1 MISDRGGI
9 PLVVLSTPANVPD
22 QEVFLAMLD
31 SMPPVKMPM
40 GGRPAYKPEAA
51 VGDRAYG
58 TKHLIAEVVKRRIES
73 LLAPRNSE
81 HGSGLGVI
89 RYVIE
94 RTMSWIGNY
103 RRLKLC
109 YERKGEHWQAFN
121 ELAACLICANRIE
134 AVREEGRIAA

>member
-1 MISDRGGI
+1 
-9 PLVVLSTPANVPD
+9 
-22 QEVFLAMLD
+22 MLD

-58 TKHLIAEVVKRRIES
+58 TKEVIAEVVARRVES
-73 LLAPRNSE
+73 LLAPRNNST
-81 HGSGLGVI
+81 HGSGLGTI

-94 RTMSWIGNY
+94 RTMSWLGNY

-109 YERKGEHWQAFN
+109 YERTGEHWQAMN

-134 AVREEGRIAA
+134 SIKADGRMAA